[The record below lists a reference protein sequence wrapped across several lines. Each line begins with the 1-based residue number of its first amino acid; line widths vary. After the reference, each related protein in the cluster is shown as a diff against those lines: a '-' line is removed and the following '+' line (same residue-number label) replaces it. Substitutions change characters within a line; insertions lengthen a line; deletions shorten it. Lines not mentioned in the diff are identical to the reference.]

1 MLFEQRNMAC
11 ENYGV
16 WAGMCILSINWYT
29 EAKVL
34 VEWSKTRR
42 VDVGANRS
50 SISCLIKLSI
60 QLVSKTLH

>member
-1 MLFEQRNMAC
+1 MDVLFEQRNMAR

-42 VDVGANRS
+42 VDVGANMDIR
-50 SISCLIKLSI
+50 
-60 QLVSKTLH
+60 